1 MNDREPFIY
10 IKKMYMKGFFDL
22 EENCKEKIISEDYW
36 DFIIPLY
43 RDEELK
49 EVNPENVCIQE
60 MDFGYKSVSVDR
72 RILLPLSFREYW
84 YSTIPKCYA
93 LLDMQPLDA
102 AGIITLQNYPTLQLM
117 GDGIM
122 IGFLDTGIDYQ
133 NRVFRNLD
141 GTTRIV
147 GIWDQTI
154 QTGRTPQGLYYGTEY
169 TEEMINAALRSEDPL
184 QIVPSVDTDG
194 HGTFVASAAAGGAEV
209 GKRFL
214 GAAPEASIAM
224 VKLKPAKNY
233 LKEFFVIAQ
242 DAVCYQENDIM
253 LGLRYLNDLARK
265 QGMPLVICVALGTSF
280 GGHNGDS
287 LLADILDI
295 YATVRNRCVVVG
307 TGNEAA
313 RRHHYF
319 NRFTDAQDM
328 RTAEIRV
335 GEGTQSFAVELW
347 STLPNIV
354 MVSVTSPSGERT
366 GMIPIRLGYLFDFLF
381 TFERTTITVEYRL
394 LQENNDAQLVFI
406 RFQNA
411 VPGIWKIDIKPA
423 MQTTGDFH
431 IWLPMEEFLEG
442 EVYFLESNPDTTF
455 TEPSGGRNTMTV
467 AFYNSRE
474 NGVDINS
481 GRGYTRDEKIKPD
494 YAAPGEAVT
503 GAVPGGEF
511 KNRTGSSA
519 ATAIAA
525 GGCALIMEWIS
536 EQPGARGVSS
546 SQVRNIIVMGT
557 QKLPGIEY
565 PNTQWGYGTMNLYR
579 SLDILRQL

>member
-1 MNDREPFIY
+1 MNGREPFIY
-10 IKKMYMKGFFDL
+10 IKQMYMKGFFDL

-209 GKRFL
+209 GKQFL

-233 LKEFFVIAQ
+233 LKEFFAIAQ

-335 GEGTQSFAVELW
+335 GEGTQSFTVELW

-366 GMIPIRLGYLFDFLF
+366 GMIPIRLGYLFDFSF

-394 LQENNDAQLVFI
+394 LQRNNDAQLVFI

-494 YAAPGEAVT
+494 YAAPGETVT
-503 GAVPGGEF
+503 GAVPGGGF

>member
-1 MNDREPFIY
+1 
-10 IKKMYMKGFFDL
+10 
-22 EENCKEKIISEDYW
+22 
-36 DFIIPLY
+36 
-43 RDEELK
+43 
-49 EVNPENVCIQE
+49 
-60 MDFGYKSVSVDR
+60 
-72 RILLPLSFREYW
+72 
-84 YSTIPKCYA
+84 
-93 LLDMQPLDA
+93 MQPLDA

-209 GKRFL
+209 GKQFL

-233 LKEFFVIAQ
+233 LKEFFAIAQ

-287 LLADILDI
+287 ILADILDI

-319 NRFTDAQDM
+319 NRFTDAQDT

-394 LQENNDAQLVFI
+394 LQRNNDAQLVFI

>member
-1 MNDREPFIY
+1 
-10 IKKMYMKGFFDL
+10 
-22 EENCKEKIISEDYW
+22 
-36 DFIIPLY
+36 
-43 RDEELK
+43 
-49 EVNPENVCIQE
+49 
-60 MDFGYKSVSVDR
+60 
-72 RILLPLSFREYW
+72 
-84 YSTIPKCYA
+84 
-93 LLDMQPLDA
+93 
-102 AGIITLQNYPTLQLM
+102 
-117 GDGIM
+117 
-122 IGFLDTGIDYQ
+122 
-133 NRVFRNLD
+133 
-141 GTTRIV
+141 
-147 GIWDQTI
+147 
-154 QTGRTPQGLYYGTEY
+154 
-169 TEEMINAALRSEDPL
+169 
-184 QIVPSVDTDG
+184 
-194 HGTFVASAAAGGAEV
+194 
-209 GKRFL
+209 
-214 GAAPEASIAM
+214 
-224 VKLKPAKNY
+224 
-233 LKEFFVIAQ
+233 
-242 DAVCYQENDIM
+242 M

-366 GMIPIRLGYLFDFLF
+366 GMIPIRLGYLFDFSF

-394 LQENNDAQLVFI
+394 LQRNNDAQLVFI

-481 GRGYTRDEKIKPD
+481 GRGYTRDNRIKPD
-494 YAAPGEAVT
+494 FAAPGINVT
-503 GAVPGGEF
+503 GINLRGQFVA
-511 KNRTGSSA
+511 RSGSS
-519 ATAIAA
+519 IAV
-525 GGCALIMEWIS
+525 GITSGALALFMEWLDRHGVNLDASQMKNLLIL
-536 EQPGARGVSS
+536 GASRKTDM
-546 SQVRNIIVMGT
+546 N
-557 QKLPGIEY
+557 Y
-565 PNTQWGYGTMNLYR
+565 PNQEWGYGALNLYR
-579 SLDILRQL
+579 TFEQIRRF

>member
-1 MNDREPFIY
+1 M
-10 IKKMYMKGFFDL
+10 

>member
-1 MNDREPFIY
+1 M
-10 IKKMYMKGFFDL
+10 

-49 EVNPENVCIQE
+49 EVNSENACIQE

-84 YSTIPKCYA
+84 YSTIPKCYT

-194 HGTFVASAAAGGAEV
+194 HGTFVASASAGGAEV
-209 GKRFL
+209 GKQFL

-233 LKEFFVIAQ
+233 LKEFFAIAQ

-287 LLADILDI
+287 ILADILDI

-319 NRFTDAQDM
+319 NRFTDAQDT

-394 LQENNDAQLVFI
+394 LQRNNDAQLVFI

>member
-1 MNDREPFIY
+1 MNDTKSFIY
-10 IKKMYMKGFFDL
+10 IKQMYMKGFFDL

-49 EVNPENVCIQE
+49 EVNSENACIQE

-84 YSTIPKCYA
+84 YSTIPKCYT

-194 HGTFVASAAAGGAEV
+194 HGTFVASASAGGAEV
-209 GKRFL
+209 GKQFL

-233 LKEFFVIAQ
+233 LKEFFAIAQ

-287 LLADILDI
+287 ILADILDI

-319 NRFTDAQDM
+319 NRFTDAQDT

-394 LQENNDAQLVFI
+394 LQRNNDAQLVFI

>member
-1 MNDREPFIY
+1 MNDMEPFIY
-10 IKKMYMKGFFDL
+10 IKQMYMKGFFDL

-494 YAAPGEAVT
+494 YAAPGETVT
-503 GAVPGGEF
+503 GAVPGGGF

-557 QKLPGIEY
+557 QKLSGIEY

>member
-1 MNDREPFIY
+1 MEDR
-10 IKKMYMKGFFDL
+10 
-22 EENCKEKIISEDYW
+22 CKEKILSEDYW
-36 DFIIPLY
+36 DFIISPY
-43 RDEELK
+43 REGELEGVDTEK
-49 EVNPENVCIQE
+49 MCIQE
-60 MDFGYKSVSVDR
+60 LDFGYKSVSLDSR
-72 RILLPLSFREYW
+72 MLLPLSLRQYW
-84 YSTIPKCYA
+84 YGAIPKCYT

-209 GKRFL
+209 GKQFL

-233 LKEFFVIAQ
+233 LKEFFAIAQ

-265 QGMPLVICVALGTSF
+265 QGMPLVICVAIGTSF

-287 LLADILDI
+287 ILADILDI

-394 LQENNDAQLVFI
+394 LQRNNDAQLVFI

>member
-1 MNDREPFIY
+1 M
-10 IKKMYMKGFFDL
+10 

-93 LLDMQPLDA
+93 PLDMQPLDA

-141 GTTRIV
+141 GTTRIA

-169 TEEMINAALRSEDPL
+169 TEEMINAALRAENPL

-194 HGTFVASAAAGGAEV
+194 HGTFVASVAAGGAEV
-209 GKRFL
+209 GNRFL

-233 LKEFFVIAQ
+233 LKEFFAIAQ

-287 LLADILDI
+287 ILADILDI

-366 GMIPIRLGYLFDFLF
+366 GMIPIRLGYLFEFLF

-423 MQTTGDFH
+423 MQTTGEFH

-494 YAAPGEAVT
+494 YAAPGETVT
-503 GAVPGGEF
+503 GAVPGGGF

-565 PNTQWGYGTMNLYR
+565 PNTQWGYGMMNLYR

>member
-1 MNDREPFIY
+1 MNGREPFIY
-10 IKKMYMKGFFDL
+10 IKQMYMKGFFDL

-209 GKRFL
+209 GKQFL

-233 LKEFFVIAQ
+233 LKEFFAIAQ

-366 GMIPIRLGYLFDFLF
+366 GMIPIRLGYLFDFSF

-394 LQENNDAQLVFI
+394 LQRNNDAQLVFI

>member
-1 MNDREPFIY
+1 M
-10 IKKMYMKGFFDL
+10 

-49 EVNPENVCIQE
+49 EVNPENVCIQD

-122 IGFLDTGIDYQ
+122 IGFIDTGIDYQ

-141 GTTRIV
+141 GTTRIA

-194 HGTFVASAAAGGAEV
+194 HGTFVASVAAGGAEV
-209 GKRFL
+209 GNRFL
-214 GAAPEASIAM
+214 GAAPEAAIAM
-224 VKLKPAKNY
+224 VKLKPAKTY
-233 LKEFFVIAQ
+233 LKEFFAIAQ

-265 QGMPLVICVALGTSF
+265 RGMPLVICVALGTSF

-319 NRFTDAQDM
+319 NRFTDVQDM

-423 MQTTGDFH
+423 MQTTGGFH

-481 GRGYTRDEKIKPD
+481 GRGYTRDERIKPD
-494 YAAPGEAVT
+494 YAAPGETVT
-503 GAVPGGEF
+503 GAVPGGGF

-565 PNTQWGYGTMNLYR
+565 PNTQWGYGTMDLYR

>member
-1 MNDREPFIY
+1 MNDREHFIY
-10 IKKMYMKGFFDL
+10 IKQMYMKGFFDL

-494 YAAPGEAVT
+494 YAAPGETVT
-503 GAVPGGEF
+503 GAVPGGGF

-557 QKLPGIEY
+557 QKLSGIEY

>member
-1 MNDREPFIY
+1 M
-10 IKKMYMKGFFDL
+10 

-84 YSTIPKCYA
+84 YSTIPKCYT

-209 GKRFL
+209 GKQFL

-233 LKEFFVIAQ
+233 LKEFFAIAQ

-557 QKLPGIEY
+557 QKLSGIEY

>member
-1 MNDREPFIY
+1 MTNRETIISNDFY
-10 IKKMYMKGFFDL
+10 DVVADYVLL
-22 EENCKEKIISEDYW
+22 EELRASAPAYVYQPVGGEIGIAYIERNK
-36 DFIIPLY
+36 FP
-43 RDEELK
+43 
-49 EVNPENVCIQE
+49 
-60 MDFGYKSVSVDR
+60 
-72 RILLPLSFREYW
+72 PLSVGGMYPYE
-84 YSTIPKCYA
+84 SIPKLYGLMQDTFDPA
-93 LLDMQPLDA
+93 PLLVSGITAVSRPPLSLT
-102 AGIITLQNYPTLQLM
+102 GR
-117 GDGIM
+117 GVVV
-122 IGFLDTGIDYQ
+122 GFLDTGIDYQ
-133 NRVFRNLD
+133 NPVFLNED
-141 GTTRIV
+141 GGTRLL

-169 TEEMINAALRSEDPL
+169 TEEMINAALRSENPL

-209 GKRFL
+209 GKQFL

-233 LKEFFVIAQ
+233 LKEFFAIAQ

-287 LLADILDI
+287 ILADILDI
-295 YATVRNRCVVVG
+295 YETVRNRCVVVG

-335 GEGTQSFAVELW
+335 GEGTQSFTVELW

-394 LQENNDAQLVFI
+394 LQRNNDAQLVFI

>member
-1 MNDREPFIY
+1 
-10 IKKMYMKGFFDL
+10 MKGFFDL

-494 YAAPGEAVT
+494 YAAPGETVT
-503 GAVPGGEF
+503 GAVPGGGF

-557 QKLPGIEY
+557 QKLSGIEY

>member
-1 MNDREPFIY
+1 
-10 IKKMYMKGFFDL
+10 MYMKGFFDL

-319 NRFTDAQDM
+319 NRFTDAQDT

-494 YAAPGEAVT
+494 YAAPGETVT
-503 GAVPGGEF
+503 GAVPGGGF

>member
-10 IKKMYMKGFFDL
+10 IKQMYMKGFFDL

-72 RILLPLSFREYW
+72 GILLPLSFREYW

-169 TEEMINAALRSEDPL
+169 TEEIINAALRSEDPL

-194 HGTFVASAAAGGAEV
+194 HGTFVASVAAGGAEV
-209 GKRFL
+209 GNRFL

-233 LKEFFVIAQ
+233 LKEFFAIAQ

-265 QGMPLVICVALGTSF
+265 RGMPLVICVALGTSF

-319 NRFTDAQDM
+319 NRFTDAQDT

-394 LQENNDAQLVFI
+394 LQRNNDAQLVFI